1 MALKGKTALVTGAA
15 GNGLGRS
22 IALTLAREGARVVV
36 NYRTSAAA
44 AAEITAHIHAQGGEV
59 AAVAADVFTAEG
71 CQALVQGAMDAFGQI
86 DICIIGPGGEWDPQP
101 IEAIDPAFA
110 MECIQRETTPI
121 MHLMP
126 LVLPGMFSRGW
137 GRVIGIGTHPVKLS
151 PAYTYNAAK
160 MARMLALL
168 LSQDAAWDKGVTVN
182 VIAPGPVN
190 GIDSFSEAVELTAH
204 GAAWQERK
212 NVTPQ
217 DVAEGV
223 AFLCS
228 DAGEYITG
236 CTLPYLFH

>member
-36 NYRTSAAA
+36 NYRKSADA
-44 AAEITAHIHAQGGEV
+44 AAEITEYIRAQGGEA

-71 CQALVQGAMDAFGQI
+71 CQALVQGALDAFGQV
-86 DICIIGPGGEWDPQP
+86 DICIIGPGGEWHPQP
-101 IEAIDPAFA
+101 IEAINPTFA
-110 MECIQRETTPI
+110 LECIQRETAPI

-137 GRVIGIGTHPVKLS
+137 GRLIGIGTHPVKLS
-151 PAYTYNAAK
+151 PAYTYNAGK
-160 MARMLALL
+160 LARMQALL
-168 LSQDAAWDKGVTVN
+168 LAQDQAWGKGVTVN

-190 GIDSFSEAVELTAH
+190 GIASFDAAAQLAAH
-204 GAAWQERK
+204 GTAWQERK

-228 DAGEYITG
+228 DAGDYVTG